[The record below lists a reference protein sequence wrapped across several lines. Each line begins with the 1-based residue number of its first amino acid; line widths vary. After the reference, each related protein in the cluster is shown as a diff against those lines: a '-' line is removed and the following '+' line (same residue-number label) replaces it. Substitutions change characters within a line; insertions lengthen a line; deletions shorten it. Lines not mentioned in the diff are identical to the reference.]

1 MTARL
6 LLPAPG
12 QTSLGRLDSVSC
24 CDALTYLRSLPDGYC
39 DAVITDPPY
48 GLAGR
53 VFDVP
58 HKHYSAINEAWDTFA
73 PVSWMAECKRVL
85 KPSGSVICF
94 GVRQSIYAFAGEG
107 LRLGWKL
114 INDITWVKPDAPPCF
129 TGRLLTESTERIL
142 WFCPDGEKWVYNLAA
157 AKSMNTGINLRDV
170 WYFKIERDDRVHP
183 AQKPIELLERIVELF
198 TPPDA
203 VICDPFAG
211 SGTTLD
217 AARRLGR
224 HYIGCDLNS
233 DYVAL
238 ARKRLDAPYTMPMM
252 PMIA

>member
-1 MTARL
+1 MM
-6 LLPAPG
+6 LLPEYS
-12 QTSLGRLDSVSC
+12 SLTIARDVVHH
-24 CDALTYLRSLPDGYC
+24 CDALTLLRALPDASV

-58 HKHYSAINEAWDTFA
+58 SKNYFAINEAWDTFA
-73 PVSWMAECKRVL
+73 PVSWMAECRRVL
-85 KPSGSVICF
+85 KPGGAVICF

-107 LRLGWKL
+107 LRLGWHL

-142 WFCPDGEKWVYNLAA
+142 WFCPDGGNWIYNLAV
-157 AKSMNTGINLRDV
+157 AKSVNMGINFRDV
-170 WYFKIERDDRVHP
+170 WYFKIEREERIHS
-183 AQKPIELLERIVELF
+183 AQKPIKLMERIVELF
-198 TPPDA
+198 TLQDA

-224 HYIGCDLNS
+224 RYIGGDSDRNS
-233 DYVAL
+233 VLKARNRL
-238 ARKRLDAPYTMPMM
+238 AQPYTLPML
-252 PMIA
+252 ALQEGA